1 MNCRSRQAFLL
12 AAFLLFGA
20 HCSAAT
26 VPTRELRC
34 TQELDKVARHVAN
47 NGYMPLYLQPLLRV
61 LEAADGELAERPY
74 AESLPYLRF
83 SGDYVWKRAGC
94 SLEISPRR
102 DLPDGRTEVLRLRF
116 LVHGS
121 REEVTAAI
129 QQLLRAVRQPELSSD
144 ILRKTPTVRE
154 DLLYDSE
161 REIHVGFRTYIIR
174 SSRGWQGALELTR
187 GGSVM
192 LTSEQ

>member
-1 MNCRSRQAFLL
+1 MSRSDGYLPGQSPTVGGRIPRETKMMNCRSRQAFLL

-83 SGDYVWKRAGC
+83 SGDYVWKRAGR

-102 DLPDGRTEVLRLRF
+102 DLPDGRTEVLRLRSCTRKQRRS
-116 LVHGS
+116 HRCDS
-121 REEVTAAI
+121 TTAA
-129 QQLLRAVRQPELSSD
+129 
-144 ILRKTPTVRE
+144 
-154 DLLYDSE
+154 
-161 REIHVGFRTYIIR
+161 R
-174 SSRGWQGALELTR
+174 SSAARAELR
-187 GGSVM
+187 HPSQNPDCSGGSS
-192 LTSEQ
+192 L